1 MRVLLLGD
9 VGLGVV
15 VVAAEAVTGTGKWVI
30 SAGGEER
37 RQFLDMSL
45 KSQWWGFGGGL
56 FVRG

>member
-9 VGLGVV
+9 VGLG
-15 VVAAEAVTGTGKWVI
+15 VAAEAVTGTGKWVI